1 LLASGGDRLINT
13 TSVAMYEH
21 PTDGGGAVSAGVFHG
36 LTRVVDAGQNQSQ
49 RLGIIGIKQFASTR
63 LRVPKP
69 RFTVLVYRYLDDRS
83 KQGSWGGA
91 IAIGFRTSR

>member
-21 PTDGGGAVSAGVFHG
+21 RTGSGGAVSAGVFHG

-49 RLGIIGIKQFASTR
+49 RLGLIGVKQFASR
-63 LRVPKP
+63 HLRVPKP

-83 KQGSWGGA
+83 KQDSWGGA
-91 IAIGFRTSR
+91 VAIGFRTGR